1 MRRHMLEHVASVMN
15 HMKEELA
22 ELNFSE
28 AVVLLK
34 CFIIFLKYKFIIINK
49 FI

>member
-1 MRRHMLEHVASVMN
+1 MHRHKREHVAFVMN

-34 CFIIFLKYKFIIINK
+34 CLIIFLKF
-49 FI
+49 